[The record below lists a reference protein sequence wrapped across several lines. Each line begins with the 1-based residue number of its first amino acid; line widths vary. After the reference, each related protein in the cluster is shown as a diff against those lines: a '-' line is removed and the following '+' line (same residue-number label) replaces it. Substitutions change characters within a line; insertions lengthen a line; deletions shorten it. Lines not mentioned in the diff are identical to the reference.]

1 MEYGHVDR
9 IIQYMGMAEA
19 SFRQLAAFVA
29 VAREESFSAAADEL
43 RYGQATVSQQVAA
56 LEKHIGARLFER
68 PGGPKPIS
76 LTPLGRV
83 LLPQAQHILEHLTN
97 AELDIRDVASGAA
110 GRIKIGTFQS
120 VAVHLLPV
128 AVHALRMKSPHVTFS
143 LFEGPSS
150 EGLIDLLLEDELDAT
165 FIEGTSSDPRLDVTE
180 LGTDPYLLLLG
191 PDSELHE
198 HVHNGTIPITAL
210 DGVDLIGQPA
220 LTYQDDVDAFLR
232 SNGITPRYLFRTV
245 DNGAVQAMVRS
256 GVGPA
261 VMPRLAIDMHD
272 AGITTV
278 SLSPTIEPRVISL
291 VIRQG
296 DAAIPAAKAFAAA
309 AREAARGVLTSG
321 R

>member
-1 MEYGHVDR
+1 M
-9 IIQYMGMAEA
+9 QYMGMAEA

-68 PGGPKPIS
+68 PGGPKSIS

-83 LLPQAQHILEHLTN
+83 LLPQAQHILEHVTN
-97 AELDIRDVASGAA
+97 VELDIRDVASGAA

-120 VAVHLLPV
+120 VAVHLLPA
-128 AVHALRMKSPHVTFS
+128 AVHALRMKSPQVTFS

-150 EGLIDLLLEDELDAT
+150 EGLINLLLDDELDAT

-180 LGTDPYLLLLG
+180 LGTDPYLLLIG
-191 PDSELHE
+191 PDSELLELVHE
-198 HVHNGTIPITAL
+198 DSLPITAL

-261 VMPRLAIDMHD
+261 IMPRLAIDMQD
-272 AGITTV
+272 ADITTV
-278 SLSPTIEPRVISL
+278 SLSPNIEPRVISL

-296 DAAIPAAKAFAAA
+296 DAAIPAATAFAAA

>member
-1 MEYGHVDR
+1 MEYGRVDR
-9 IIQYMGMAEA
+9 IIQYMGMEEA

-97 AELDIRDVASGAA
+97 AELDIRDVASGAS

-198 HVHNGTIPITAL
+198 HVHKGMIPVTAL

-296 DAAIPAAKAFAAA
+296 DQSLPAARSFVTAAIEAAKGIL
-309 AREAARGVLTSG
+309 R
-321 R
+321 

>member
-1 MEYGHVDR
+1 
-9 IIQYMGMAEA
+9 MGMAEA

-150 EGLIDLLLEDELDAT
+150 EGLIDLLLEAEA
-165 FIEGTSSDPRLDVTE
+165 DVTAYAGFPHPHWKKIWSTNPLE
-180 LGTDPYLLLLG
+180 RLMREIKRRADVVGIF
-191 PDSELHE
+191 PDDASIIRLVGSVLSEQHDE
-198 HVHNGTIPITAL
+198 WHVS
-210 DGVDLIGQPA
+210 D
-220 LTYQDDVDAFLR
+220 R
-232 SNGITPRYLFRTV
+232 RYLGEESMALIAT
-245 DNGAVQAMVRS
+245 
-256 GVGPA
+256 
-261 VMPRLAIDMHD
+261 MHQHQI
-272 AGITTV
+272 GKEV
-278 SLSPTIEPRVISL
+278 NQHQL
-291 VIRQG
+291 
-296 DAAIPAAKAFAAA
+296 PAA
-309 AREAARGVLTSG
+309 G
-321 R
+321 